1 MVSRAAGSVRH
12 RSSTWEKRAIS
23 AGERP
28 ERSGGSRG
36 RLNDCTWLTRTLRPP
51 HAPGDEQP
59 TTNRAAPR
67 GRGPA
72 VSSPHPVF
80 AAAGL
85 TDGERRGDR
94 DGFADD
100 PAGGARGSPGSV
112 ETVREGDHR
121 LHRGGKVALVGVQ
134 DQLGVKRHLVG
145 DAHARDGRPRLSP
158 PGVDGGRGVPSTP
171 TLLPHPADL
180 DWAEEL
186 ARG

>member
-100 PAGGARGSPGSV
+100 PAGGG
-112 ETVREGDHR
+112 
-121 LHRGGKVALVGVQ
+121 RGGGGA
-134 DQLGVKRHLVG
+134 
-145 DAHARDGRPRLSP
+145 APPPPPPPPPR
-158 PGVDGGRGVPSTP
+158 
-171 TLLPHPADL
+171 ADL
-180 DWAEEL
+180 DGAGGRDLGEGRDVA
-186 ARG
+186 ARRVPPGAPGAGGIDE